1 MKKLLFLSTM
11 LSLSLISCG
20 DDDQNNQDQDPL
32 IGKWNIVKSEIY
44 ENGTLTDSENLK
56 PGSCDYN
63 YYELKTG
70 GVKNE
75 VYHNE
80 QNNCATQNYEGVWLY
95 NSSNKQIT
103 LIDSEDNYTLVVEM
117 ISVNAT
123 DLKVKMISDGGETPE
138 EGEEVYLYLK
148 K

>member
-70 GVKNE
+70 GVKMRFI
-75 VYHNE
+75 
-80 QNNCATQNYEGVWLY
+80 TT
-95 NSSNKQIT
+95 NKIIV
-103 LIDSEDNYTLVVEM
+103 L
-117 ISVNAT
+117 
-123 DLKVKMISDGGETPE
+123 LKIMKVFGHTIVQTNK
-138 EGEEVYLYLK
+138 LH
-148 K
+148 